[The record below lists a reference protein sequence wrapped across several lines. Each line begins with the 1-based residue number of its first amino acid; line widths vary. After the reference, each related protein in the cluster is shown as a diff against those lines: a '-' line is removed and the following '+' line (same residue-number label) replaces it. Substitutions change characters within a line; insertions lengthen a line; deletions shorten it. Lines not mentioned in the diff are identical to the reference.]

1 MKHPCLS
8 YARASSNSPLFLL
21 FFDDWGVGGIEPL
34 TLRLSYML
42 NATKAIVILAM
53 ISLFSYIFLQQSFCF
68 RLIYYTGSW
77 LQAIVS
83 FITMQLQLCSV
94 FFTFSL
100 GTKTHYFGRTIL
112 HGGAKVCLLCYIFC
126 SKRPYSILKTLLLYS
141 IMQLEGD
148 LWFAISNS
156 LKITDCTPAA
166 ILLKGLCHSFPFH
179 MRVFMSYLNSA
190 DYVNYSFFKLWA
202 VLSAPS
208 LFYICV

>member
-1 MKHPCLS
+1 
-8 YARASSNSPLFLL
+8 
-21 FFDDWGVGGIEPL
+21 
-34 TLRLSYML
+34 ML
-42 NATKAIVILAM
+42 NASKAIVLAM
-53 ISLFSYIFLQQSFCF
+53 RSLFSYIFLQQSFCF
-68 RLIYYTGSW
+68 RLIYYSGSW

-112 HGGAKVCLLCYIFC
+112 HGGAKVCSAIF
-126 SKRPYSILKTLLLYS
+126 SAHLSFFKRPCSILKTLLLYS

-166 ILLKGLCHSFPFH
+166 ILLKGLCHSFLFH
-179 MRVFMSYLNSA
+179 MRDFMSYLHSA
-190 DYVNYSFFKLWA
+190 DYVNYSFFKL
-202 VLSAPS
+202 
-208 LFYICV
+208 

>member
-1 MKHPCLS
+1 
-8 YARASSNSPLFLL
+8 
-21 FFDDWGVGGIEPL
+21 
-34 TLRLSYML
+34 ML

-126 SKRPYSILKTLLLYS
+126 SFVILQETLQYFKSSTSIQYHATGRGFVVRHIKFSENYRLYS
-141 IMQLEGD
+141 RSHFVKG
-148 LWFAISNS
+148 FVPFFSISHES
-156 LKITDCTPAA
+156 FYVLFE
-166 ILLKGLCHSFPFH
+166 LC
-179 MRVFMSYLNSA
+179 
-190 DYVNYSFFKLWA
+190 
-202 VLSAPS
+202 
-208 LFYICV
+208 